1 MLGIDLR
8 GVRLEARPGFAE
20 CADLGMDGFETFR
33 RLMRHASVVQVIFLT
48 AWTEMKNG
56 GMR

>member
-8 GVRLEARPGFAE
+8 GVRLRARPGFAE
-20 CADLGMDGFETFR
+20 CADAGMDGFETFR
-33 RLMRHASVVQVIFLT
+33 RLMRHASAVPVIFLT
-48 AWTEMKNG
+48 AWTEMKNE